1 MKMAQQDSIIA
12 LDVSK
17 ARLDGLDAETGEAF
31 QVENAE
37 AGYSLLR
44 RRCGKRAVQVV
55 LEASGGYERPV
66 MEALSKAGIPVR
78 LVDPRKVRHFA
89 RAHGRWAKNDR
100 LDARMIA
107 AYAQAIPGAA
117 YQPDPE
123 REVLAELATYRRQ
136 LLDEQTM
143 VRNQAQTLADP
154 ELRRLAKRRLD
165 AIALLILRLDKRIA
179 EQIAASKT
187 LKVNDNLLQSIPAV
201 GPVLAA
207 TLLAHMPELGTLTR
221 HQVAALAGVA
231 PMDNQSGKRDG
242 PRSIYGGRPVVR
254 TVLYMAAVVASR
266 RNPPLAAFYK
276 KLIAAGKK
284 PKVALVAIMRK
295 IVVLAN
301 AIIRDQ
307 RTYAA

>member
-1 MKMAQQDSIIA
+1 MTHPDSIIA

-17 ARLDGLDAETGEAF
+17 DRLDGLDTQTGEAF

-37 AGYSLLR
+37 AGYASLR
-44 RRCGKRAVQVV
+44 RRCRNRDVQIV
-55 LEASGGYERPV
+55 LEASGGFERLV
-66 MEALSKAGIPVR
+66 VAALSKADIPVR

-89 RAHGRWAKNDR
+89 KAHGRWAKNDR

-107 AYAQAIPGAA
+107 AYAQAIPGTT

-123 REVLAELATYRRQ
+123 RELLAELATCRRQ

-143 VRNQAQTLADP
+143 VGNQAQALVDP
-154 ELRRLAKRRLD
+154 ELRRMARRRLD
-165 AIALLILRLDKRIA
+165 TIALLILRLDKRIA
-179 EQIAASKT
+179 DHIAASKALKTNDT
-187 LKVNDNLLQSIPAV
+187 LLRSIPGIGKV
-201 GPVLAA
+201 MAA
-207 TLLAHMPELGTLTR
+207 TLLAHMPELGALTR
-221 HQVAALAGVA
+221 HQAAALAGVA

-242 PRSIYGGRPVVR
+242 PRSIYGGRPAVR
-254 TVLYMAAVVASR
+254 TVLYMAALVASR
-266 RNPPLAAFYK
+266 HNPPLAAFYK

-295 IVVLAN
+295 VIILAN

-307 RTYAA
+307 RSYAA